1 MLAQRLARRGVSLSV
16 GAVAAV
22 LSQDVA
28 SAGAPNAVVSST
40 VEAASRFAA
49 GRAAA
54 AGVISPK
61 VAILA
66 EGVLKAMLM
75 SKLKATIAVVLIL
88 GFAATGARGLVTR
101 TAKAQ
106 DRPASAEGRAGAPPK
121 RGPERAEAG
130 IAEDAKGGD
139 DAARPGESDRRRLEE
154 AGPALVKEFVA
165 TLRRRFGDEDAGE
178 LRRFIDPRYLKEHG
192 LQDGRF
198 PIRTVIA
205 GSIYDSQISDDPQTL
220 VIVAGTDAAAKEV
233 FVFRTTLYRG
243 RVYLQPLAPPDP
255 TTRSFTPWILRMKL

>member
-1 MLAQRLARRGVSLSV
+1 
-16 GAVAAV
+16 V

-28 SAGAPNAVVSST
+28 SAGASHTVVSSK
-40 VEAASRFAA
+40 VEAATRFTA

-54 AGVISPK
+54 AGVVFPK
-61 VAILA
+61 FAILA

-75 SKLKATIAVVLIL
+75 SKLKATIAVVLGL
-88 GFAATGARGLVTR
+88 GFAATGARVLATR
-101 TAKAQ
+101 TETAQ
-106 DRPASAEGRAGAPPK
+106 DRPAGVEEPADAPPN
-121 RGPERAEAG
+121 RGPERAQAG
-130 IAEDAKGGD
+130 IAEDAKDGD
-139 DAARPGESDRRRLEE
+139 DAARPGEDDRRRLDE
-154 AGPALVKEFVA
+154 AGPALVMEFVA
-165 TLRRRFGDEDAGE
+165 TLRRRFGEEDAGE

-205 GSIYDSQISDDPQTL
+205 GSIYDNQISDDPHRL
-220 VIVAGTDAAAKEV
+220 VIVAGIEAAAKEA

-243 RVYLQPLAPPDP
+243 RVYLQPLVPPDP